1 MRTKI
6 GESGY
11 QRLSVAI
18 NIAGDDY
25 RAIANCRAANHYP
38 A

>member
-6 GESGY
+6 GGSGY

-18 NIAGDDY
+18 NVAGEDY
-25 RAIANCRAANHYP
+25 RAIANCRAANHY
-38 A
+38 AA